1 MNPLEGA
8 KMRFKA
14 NSSVLLLALK
24 CTKAA
29 LTFNFLKSS
38 KTIFLRVRKN
48 HIYLET
54 HFAHTGPTISTS
66 LYDNF
71 FIFIPCSFKI
81 TFG

>member
-1 MNPLEGA
+1 MNPLGGA

-14 NSSVLLLALK
+14 HSSVLLLALK

-38 KTIFLRVRKN
+38 KTIFIRVRKN

-54 HFAHTGPTISTS
+54 YFAHAGPTINTS

-71 FIFIPCSFKI
+71 FIFISSFKI

>member
-1 MNPLEGA
+1 
-8 KMRFKA
+8 MRFKA
-14 NSSVLLLALK
+14 HSSVLLLALK

-38 KTIFLRVRKN
+38 KTIFIRVRKN

-54 HFAHTGPTISTS
+54 RFAHTGPTINTS
-66 LYDNF
+66 LLFMTFFLF
-71 FIFIPCSFKI
+71 FISCSFKI